1 MPLILNTCIQQ
12 TYLLL
17 LWWKET
23 PMLLP
28 MEEHDSQITTWLWTG
43 TSVHLQTGRTGLYQ
57 NYHVVVNWR
66 LTLVPISCQVIEQDN
81 IENYHV
87 VASWNGHICP
97 LTNRTIEITMW
108 WSQTLVP
115 ISHQV
120 ILIEQDNTVYYHMV
134 MRTGVE
140 HCVHLE
146 VTMWLWTGVEHRCP
160 LTDW

>member
-66 LTLVPISCQVIEQDN
+66 LTLVPISCQVIERQHWKLPCGCKLEWTHMSTYKQN
-81 IENYHV
+81 YWNYHV
-87 VASWNGHICP
+87 VESNIGTHFTPSDIDRTGQYCILPHGHENWGWTLCP
-97 LTNRTIEITMW
+97 LRSYHVVVN
-108 WSQTLVP
+108 WS
-115 ISHQV
+115 
-120 ILIEQDNTVYYHMV
+120 
-134 MRTGVE
+134 
-140 HCVHLE
+140 
-146 VTMWLWTGVEHRCP
+146 WT
-160 LTDW
+160 